1 MIRNEFINFQDKLY
15 LVKKIIKEE
24 LQPNIEVWKEH
35 LMADTVLKKDNL
47 FYFLE
52 SVPDLEIIKDL

>member
-35 LMADTVLKKDNL
+35 LKADTVLKKDNL